1 MHPPI
6 TPITP
11 PMDPPLITECDA
23 KFSGEISGMTSG
35 KTHMEFMERSCSD
48 NQGIIRAS
56 TGSHTEALK
65 NIGQPIYI
73 YTHAIKKTT
82 KKNNKKT
89 VISINGALE

>member
-1 MHPPI
+1 
-6 TPITP
+6 
-11 PMDPPLITECDA
+11 
-23 KFSGEISGMTSG
+23 MTSG

-73 YTHAIKKTT
+73 YTHAIKKT
-82 KKNNKKT
+82 KNNKKT

>member
-1 MHPPI
+1 
-6 TPITP
+6 
-11 PMDPPLITECDA
+11 MDPPLITECDA

-73 YTHAIKKTT
+73 YTHAIKKT
-82 KKNNKKT
+82 KKT